1 MTRQRIRKSR
11 THHPRDVLELDGV
24 LGEWNQV
31 LQPDEVVRGL
41 GAEVSLVEADPVFVQ
56 VGLEPDRL
64 AEARREVCHVVVD
77 QKVDFHGGR
86 VDGFEGHVCRIRSHC
101 KCHSRNQELVRVGR
115 LGASTIA
122 LRISFLFWRRINF
135 RSNFSVNISPK
146 VLER

>member
-24 LGEWNQV
+24 LSERNQV
-31 LQPDEVVRGL
+31 LQPHEMVRGL
-41 GAEVSLVEADPVFVQ
+41 GAEFSLVEADPVFVE
-56 VGLEPDRL
+56 VGLQPDRL

-77 QKVDFHGGR
+77 QKVDLHGGR

-122 LRISFLFWRRINF
+122 LRISFF
-135 RSNFSVNISPK
+135 
-146 VLER
+146 VLEKDKFPIKFLR